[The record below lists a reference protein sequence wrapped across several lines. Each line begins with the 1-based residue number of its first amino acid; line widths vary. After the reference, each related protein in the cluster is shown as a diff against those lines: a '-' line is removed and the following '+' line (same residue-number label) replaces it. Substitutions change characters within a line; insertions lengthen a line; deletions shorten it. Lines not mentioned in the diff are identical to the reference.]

1 MKVEPKRDEYQP
13 PKSGLILLQ
22 FCIALLFVTFCARFW
37 YLQIHRGAD
46 YVVKAQENR
55 LRYERIFAPR
65 GEIYDLRG
73 ELIAENRTAYGLSL
87 VREYCPDIPAA
98 LAQVSAW
105 TGVPLDRLTA
115 RYEQDRSKGRSF
127 DPILLLT
134 DMPFEQVAPIEAELY
149 KWPGLNVVTHSRR
162 YYPEGEAFS
171 HILGYVAE
179 ASENELEADA
189 GLSLGD
195 MVGRQGL
202 EAILEKRLRGQKG
215 LYRLEVDVLGR
226 PLSRTLMESPH
237 MGQNVT
243 LSIDSR
249 LQHAVMKAMGD
260 YSGSVV
266 VMEPDSGKLLALVT
280 RPAYDNNIF
289 IGGLSVRDWNALRSD
304 PRFPLQNRVIQSAYP
319 PGSVWKLMMAG
330 MLLEHGVS
338 PRETVFCP
346 GSFTLGDRT
355 FRCWNAWGHGNVDLE
370 HALIYSCDVYFY
382 SMALKMG
389 INKMEAFARACGY
402 GRPTGIDLPSE
413 TSGLVPSRAWK
424 QRRFGEAWQ
433 QGDTV
438 NASIGQGHV
447 LVTPLQTAVFL
458 SSIVNGGFL
467 LKPQL
472 VADAPRE
479 VAARTP
485 LSPAHLEWLK
495 KAMVQTVEAPGA
507 TARILKRPD
516 MRIGGKTGTAQVVK
530 IGERRIKSWE
540 MEFRQRDHAWIG
552 SWGEKDGKK
561 VVVVTMIE
569 HGGGGGAVA
578 GPVTKAVYDILFPP
592 ESAPEGKNPQGT
604 EPAAAAPLLSRRL

>member
-1 MKVEPKRDEYQP
+1 MKIETGNDEYQP
-13 PKSGLILLQ
+13 PKSGLLLLQ
-22 FCIALLFVTFCARFW
+22 CCIVLLFALFCARFW

-46 YVVKAQENR
+46 YVRMAQENR
-55 LRYERIFAPR
+55 LRDERIFAPR
-65 GEIYDLRG
+65 GEIYDASGVLV
-73 ELIAENRTAYGLSL
+73 AENRTAYGLAL
-87 VREYCPDIPAA
+87 VREYCPDISAA

-105 TGVPLDRLTA
+105 TGVPLDRLNA

-149 KWPGLNVVTHSRR
+149 KWPGLRVVTHSRR

-179 ASENELEADA
+179 ASEKELAEDPD
-189 GLSLGD
+189 LSLGD

-202 EAILEKRLRGQKG
+202 ESVLERRLRGQKG

-249 LQHAVMKAMGD
+249 LQHAVMEAMGD

-266 VMEPDSGKLLALVT
+266 VMDPDTGKLLALVT

-289 IGGLSVRDWNALRSD
+289 IGGLSARDWNALRND
-304 PRFPLQNRVIQSAYP
+304 PRFPLQNRAIQSAYP
-319 PGSVWKLMMAG
+319 AGSVWKLMMVG

-338 PRETVFCP
+338 PQEKVFCP
-346 GSFTLGDRT
+346 GQFTLGNHT
-355 FRCWNAWGHGNVDLE
+355 FRCWRRGGHGAVDME

-382 SMALKMG
+382 SMAVKMG
-389 INKMEAFARACGY
+389 INNMEAFARACGY
-402 GRPTGIDLPSE
+402 GRETGIDLPYE
-413 TSGLVPSRAWK
+413 TTGLVPSREWK
-424 QRRFGEAWQ
+424 KRRFGEAWQ

-458 SSIVNGGFL
+458 SSIVNGGYL

-472 VADAPRE
+472 IADAPRE
-479 VAARTP
+479 VTGRVPA
-485 LSPAHLEWLK
+485 SEAHLKWIK
-495 KAMVQTVEAPGA
+495 NAMVQTVEAQGA
-507 TARILKRPD
+507 TAKVLKRKD
-516 MRIGGKTGTAQVVK
+516 MTIGGKTGTAQVVK
-530 IGERRIKSWE
+530 IKMQGDRRVKTAE

-552 SWGEKDGKK
+552 SWGEKDGKR

-578 GPVTKAVYDILFPP
+578 GPVTKAVYNILFPL
-592 ESAPEGKNPQGT
+592 EA
-604 EPAAAAPLLSRRL
+604 EPAKNARKK